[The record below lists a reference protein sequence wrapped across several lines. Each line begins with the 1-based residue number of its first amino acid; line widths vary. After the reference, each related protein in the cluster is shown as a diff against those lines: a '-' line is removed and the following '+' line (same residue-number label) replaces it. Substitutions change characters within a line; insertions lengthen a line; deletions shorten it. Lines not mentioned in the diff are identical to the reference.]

1 MNTTGPSG
9 AVPRPARRVV
19 LGIETGGEHL
29 SVALLDGAPG
39 SVGDGSQRRYDAL
52 VGEVRAHR
60 GSKHL
65 DLMLGLIAEL
75 LARHELTP
83 ADLSLIAVGRGPGG
97 FTGVRLGL
105 SLAQGLGIA
114 SGVPVWPVSS
124 LAALAVNGVVPTTP
138 VLALLDAKKGEV
150 YAGLYRL
157 EDGGPPITL
166 LAPRAGTCESALA
179 AAREALASPSA
190 ALAKAFSQGFASLP
204 KTLLEGAGAADDE
217 SFKRLVV
224 LGSGAL
230 AYGVATVSQAS
241 AHVAS
246 ATATAQLALY
256 EWVLAGMQASAAP
269 PVDAAYLRK
278 SEAEVMA
285 DARDL
290 AAQT

>member
-1 MNTTGPSG
+1 MR
-9 AVPRPARRVV
+9 AVAPAHRRLI
-19 LGIETGGEHL
+19 LGLETGGEHL
-29 SVALLDGAPG
+29 SVALLDASELAAPK
-39 SVGDGSQRRYDAL
+39 V

-60 GSKHL
+60 GSKHI
-65 DLMLGLIAEL
+65 DLMLGLISEL
-75 LARHELTP
+75 LARHDAQT
-83 ADLSLIAVGRGPGG
+83 AALSLIAVGRGPGG

-124 LAALAVNGVVPTTP
+124 LAALALNGVVPETR

-150 YAGLYRL
+150 YAGLYQL
-157 EDGGPPITL
+157 VAGSSPITI

-179 AAREALASPSA
+179 AAREALLTGVSD
-190 ALAKAFSQGFASLP
+190 
-204 KTLLEGAGAADDE
+204 AADKDME
-217 SFKRLVV
+217 RVVV

-230 AYGVATVSQAS
+230 AYGVSSALQAS

-246 ATATAQLALY
+246 ATATAELALY
-256 EWVLAGMQASAAP
+256 EWRAADLQSAAAP

-285 DARDL
+285 DARD
-290 AAQT
+290 AAR

>member
-1 MNTTGPSG
+1 MTAAGQ
-9 AVPRPARRVV
+9 AAAAARRLV
-19 LGIETGGEHL
+19 LGLETGGEHL
-29 SVALLDGAPG
+29 SAALIDGRPG
-39 SVGDGSQRRYDAL
+39 GERV

-60 GSKHL
+60 GSKHI

-75 LARHELTP
+75 LARAEVTP
-83 ADLSLIAVGRGPGG
+83 AQLCLIAVGRGPGG

-105 SLAQGLGIA
+105 SLAQGLAIA

-124 LAALAVNGVVPTTP
+124 LAALALNATLPGTP

-150 YAGLYRL
+150 YAGAYRL
-157 EDGGPPITL
+157 QEGAPPITL

-179 AAREALASPSA
+179 AAREAL
-190 ALAKAFSQGFASLP
+190 F
-204 KTLLEGAGAADDE
+204 EGADAAGDDDN
-217 SFKRLVV
+217 KRLVV

-230 AYGVATVSQAS
+230 AYGVASALQPS

-246 ATATAQLALY
+246 ATTTAQLALY
-256 EWVLAGMQASAAP
+256 EWVAAGMQASAAP

-290 AAQT
+290 AAQLR

>member
-1 MNTTGPSG
+1 MRAAGHAP
-9 AVPRPARRVV
+9 PAAAGTARHLV
-19 LGIETGGEHL
+19 LGLETGGEHL
-29 SVALLDGAPG
+29 SVALLESPIA
-39 SVGDGSQRRYDAL
+39 SVAL
-52 VGEVRAHR
+52 LESLPTGVRVVGELRAHR

-75 LARHELTP
+75 LARAEVTP
-83 ADLSLIAVGRGPGG
+83 AELSLIAVGRGPGG

-105 SLAQGLGIA
+105 SLAQGLAIA

-124 LAALAVNGVVPTTP
+124 LAALALNATLPGTA

-150 YAGLYRL
+150 YAAAYRL
-157 EDGGPPITL
+157 QEGAPPLTL

-179 AAREALASPSA
+179 AAREASGRRPEGLPT
-190 ALAKAFSQGFASLP
+190 AK
-204 KTLLEGAGAADDE
+204 LEGAHAAGDE
-217 SFKRLVV
+217 DMKRLVV

-230 AYGVATVSQAS
+230 AYGVASALQPS

-256 EWVLAGMQASAAP
+256 EWAAAGMQASASP

-290 AAQT
+290 AAQQR